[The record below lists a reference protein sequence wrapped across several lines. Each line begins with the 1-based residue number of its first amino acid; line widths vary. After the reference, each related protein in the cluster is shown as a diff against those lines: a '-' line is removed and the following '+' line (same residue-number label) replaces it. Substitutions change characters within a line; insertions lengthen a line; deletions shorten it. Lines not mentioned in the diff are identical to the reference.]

1 MIVNESRQQI
11 VADNLCHQNTI
22 DDQCDIIPHQHGR
35 DKFIRVLEEDRKD
48 AGRNSPLAF
57 ISKRS
62 LSTDTKAISTPEKKA
77 EKTMVIIREI

>member
-1 MIVNESRQQI
+1 MIINESRQQI
-11 VADNLCHQNTI
+11 VADNLCHQDTI

-57 ISKRS
+57 H
-62 LSTDTKAISTPEKKA
+62 L
-77 EKTMVIIREI
+77 KTQFVYRHKGNLHS